1 MIALYINDIQ
11 AKLQLNAAVTFE
23 LFSNLLD
30 LEFISGAK
38 SYSFTLPTLPNK
50 NLFGSPETIA
60 NTSKE
65 LFKDY
70 PAKIYFNGL
79 LLYQGLFKLTAA
91 DKQSYKG
98 NFRFDISEISA
109 FRDKSIRDMLL
120 DEKHTFASQ
129 DLSILNTYLDKTSNI
144 VFPTIKVNND
154 TFNRYTNG
162 LWYTENDYKDGSFMP
177 FLKVKYI
184 LEMLIEKIGYKVEN
198 TNWTATVPDFNAVTL
213 WNNREL
219 DCEVNITNE
228 ISEVS
233 DVWGIWANTY
243 QVATVKLPKF
253 FLLKDH
259 VPNINLGEFIN
270 GLRKMFGILPIFNS
284 KFKTVKLLFLKD
296 IFADED
302 YLDWT
307 AKANPF
313 PMVENNDYQGLEFA
327 FKRDEKDERIKP
339 QPKEAEYTRL
349 ADVNTITQLNLTAFT
364 DPLKAVRFVRTE
376 NKFFQKNF
384 YPGAILAQWIEL
396 HDNILNSKIDEATT
410 KIETP
415 FSPVPASKILKFKG
429 KDGKARRSPSGA
441 LWLIHKNPFLNAD
454 GYVILT
460 KGENQKLNYP
470 SPVTQNALTYIEL
483 SNFTPYTVDDDGVEW
498 TRFSPTPMPIL
509 EVETPDTRPILTDG
523 DKKRENFDFAAR
535 LFIYHGLQEQATT
548 SFTYPYAS
556 SDIYSP
562 KGGKVSAF
570 GLHWEGEDG
579 LLDYF
584 FSKFLQ
590 IRKYGYPVSYK
601 LRLDINDLLNLNLL
615 RKIRIRDTDFFIKE
629 IKVGL
634 SEHIKEVDCVLFKIP
649 TPVEF
654 LIDVPLAFYKDC
666 DVDVPLTL
674 YKDCAIAQYQ
684 VITQVGFGG
693 TSTKIGTYTV
703 NENDPFNSVVS
714 ANVGYEITSISIN
727 SIPQAITN
735 RSSMPVNF
743 AAVNENKFI
752 VVTCSIISTV
762 IETVTINYSN
772 PNGGLTNTTYFG
784 RVTLNKGS
792 TFSYPFV
799 LAAGYEVISIT
810 ANGQPRFIDLVEFR
824 GDEVNILVDTDI
836 VILTRLIASAPTN
849 TYTVTVSTSTG
860 GTSPQTGSTTV
871 DAGSSFPFSFAQ
883 NVGFML
889 DYVRVNG
896 VNTSIYN
903 IDNIQANQIV
913 EIVFKPIPASPSFT
927 VILQTSNA
935 GGSFSPIQGSYTVNQ
950 GASFT
955 YALSL
960 ILEYEI
966 DTLTLNES
974 AVSFTEIERNGLSR
988 LLANI
993 QANQT
998 LIASFREK
1006 AATTVLL
1013 TASAGSGGTISPQ
1026 MSQQVPIGSTWS
1038 FVARASA
1045 GFEIDTITI
1054 NGEGQTITNRGF
1066 MTIPI
1071 NNITVN
1077 TNIYVTFR
1085 IVTPSYTVTL
1095 ELFGGL
1101 GTANK
1106 ASVTSVNQNDNY
1118 SANISPNSGYEID
1131 RVYKYNNATGFTSAT
1146 ELPVN
1151 NRSLFVAESYFIQ
1164 ESQTFRITFR
1174 IKPIKYSG
1182 YMRYYQ
1188 SEEAS
1193 RPNQIGIDRTFG
1205 GSLTAALST
1214 LSIGEQIFL
1223 EFSNAP
1229 NSAWTTQ
1236 MAGQYR
1242 GLDLATDSFFISGV
1256 LTAFQAANRN
1266 QSFRLTI
1273 RNAGNFAIVFD
1284 GIW

>member
-11 AKLQLNAAVTFE
+11 AKLQPNAAVTFE

-109 FRDKSIRDMLL
+109 FRDKSIRDLLL
-120 DEKHTFASQ
+120 DERHTFASQ
-129 DLSILNTYLDKTSNI
+129 DLSILNTYLDKSSNI

-162 LWYTENDYKDGSFMP
+162 LWYVENDYKDGSFMP

-184 LEMLIEKIGYKVEN
+184 LEMLISKIGYKVEN
-198 TNWTATVPDFNAVTL
+198 TNWTATVPDFEAVTI

-233 DVWGIWANTY
+233 DVYGIWANTY

-284 KFKTVKLLFLKD
+284 KFKTVKLVFLKD

-327 FKRDEKDERIKP
+327 FRRDEKDERIKA

-349 ADVNTITQLNLTAFT
+349 ADVDTFEQLNLTVFT
-364 DPLKAVRFVRTE
+364 DELKAVRFVRTE

-384 YPGAILAQWIEL
+384 YPGAVLPQWIEL

-415 FSPVPASKILKFKG
+415 FSPIASGKILKFKG
-429 KDGKARRSPSGA
+429 KDGKAREAPSGA

-470 SPVTQNALTYIEL
+470 SPVTQNANTYIEL
-483 SNFTPYTVDDDGVEW
+483 SNFTPYTIDEDGIEW
-498 TRFSPTPMPIL
+498 TRFMPTPMPIL
-509 EVETPDTRPILTDG
+509 EVETPDTRPLLTDG

-535 LFIYHGLQEQATT
+535 LFLYHGLQEQETT
-548 SFTYPYAS
+548 AFTYPYAS

-562 KGGKVSAF
+562 KGTKVSAF
-570 GLHWEGEDG
+570 GLHWEGADG

-584 FSKFLQ
+584 FSQFLQ

-601 LRLDINDLLNLNLL
+601 LRLDINDLLNLNLM
-615 RKIRIRDTDFFIKE
+615 RKIRIRDTEFFIKE
-629 IKVGL
+629 IKVPL

-654 LIDVPLAFYKDC
+654 LIDVPLTFYKDC
-666 DVDVPLTL
+666 EVDVPLTF
-674 YKDCAIAQYQ
+674 YKDCAVKQFQ
-684 VITQVGFGG
+684 VTTQVSFGG

-703 NENDPFNSVVS
+703 NQGDPFTSVVS
-714 ANVGYEITSISIN
+714 ANAGYEITSISIN
-727 SIPQAITN
+727 NVPQAITN

-743 AAVNENKFI
+743 LEVLENKFI
-752 VVTCSIISTV
+752 VVTCSLVPVV
-762 IETVTINYSN
+762 IPMLNVNLSA
-772 PNGGLTNTTYFG
+772 PNGGINSVNLGNNS
-784 RVTLNKGS
+784 VQKGS
-792 TFSYPFV
+792 DFIYNWTLQS
-799 LAAGYEVISIT
+799 GYEVVSIT
-810 ANGQPRFIDLVEFR
+810 ANGQPRLNTTAIEY
-824 GDEVNILVDTDI
+824 NIQANTNI
-836 VILTRLIASAPTN
+836 VILTRLIASAPPN
-849 TYTVTVSTSTG
+849 TYTVTVNTSAG
-860 GTSPQTGSTTV
+860 GTSPQTGTTTV
-871 DAGSSFPFSFAQ
+871 NAGSSFPFSFTP
-883 NVGFML
+883 NTGYVL
-889 DYVRVNG
+889 DYVKVNG
-896 VNTSIYN
+896 VITSVYN
-903 IDNIQANQIV
+903 IANIQANQIV
-913 EIVFKPIPASPSFT
+913 EIVFKPIPASPTFT
-927 VILQTSNA
+927 VSLQTSNA
-935 GGSFSPIQGSYTVNQ
+935 GGNFSPFQGSYTVAQ
-950 GASFT
+950 GANFT

-960 ILEYEI
+960 ISGYEI
-966 DTLTLNES
+966 DTLTLNGS
-974 AVSFTEIERNGLSR
+974 PVSFTTAERDGLSR
-988 LLANI
+988 LLSNI
-993 QANQT
+993 QANQNVVA
-998 LIASFREK
+998 LFREK

-1026 MSQQVPIGSTWS
+1026 MNQQVAIGSSWS
-1038 FVARASA
+1038 FVAKANA
-1045 GFEIDTITI
+1045 GYEIDTITI
-1054 NGEGQTITNRGF
+1054 NGTGQSITNRGQ

-1071 NNITVN
+1071 NSIAVN

-1085 IVTPSYTVTL
+1085 LVTPSYTVTL
-1095 ELFGGL
+1095 DLVNGL
-1101 GTANK
+1101 GTATK

-1118 SANISPNSGYEID
+1118 SANITPNSGYEID
-1131 RVYKYNNATGFTSAT
+1131 KVYKYNNATGFASAT
-1146 ELPVN
+1146 EIAVT
-1151 NRSLFVAESYFIQ
+1151 NRNLFVAESYFIQ

-1174 IKPIKYSG
+1174 VKPIKYSG

-1188 SEEAS
+1188 STPS
-1193 RPNQIGIDRTFG
+1193 QIGIDRTFG
-1205 GSLTAALST
+1205 GSMTAALSALT
-1214 LSIGEQIFL
+1214 IGEQIFL
-1223 EFSNAP
+1223 EFSDSP

-1236 MAGQYR
+1236 MSGQYQ
-1242 GLDLATDSFFISGV
+1242 GLDLATDTLFISGV
-1256 LTAFQAANRN
+1256 LTAFQDAYRN

-1273 RNAGNFAIVFD
+1273 RNTGNFAVVFD